1 MEKFQLNYDGNLSN
15 LAIAKFSPNLKF
27 LYTKYKNDEVET
39 LKLILNGCQQLESI
53 GVWCD
58 NYYQLNE
65 CELLEVVTKYSPKK
79 FHELKIFFPNHLES
93 EIFPKEL
100 EPVFIN
106 WSNRIPQKSLSL
118 IVIYCRI
125 IGLKIKKESM
135 EVIEK
140 FQKLGVIKK
149 FEIVRCTSTTPKTI
163 SFAL

>member
-65 CELLEVVTKYSPKK
+65 CELLVVVTKYSPKM
-79 FHELKIFFPNHLES
+79 FHELKIFWSFFS
-93 EIFPKEL
+93 RSASFTKEL
-100 EPVFIN
+100 EPIFII
-106 WSNRIPQKSLSL
+106 WSNHIPQKSLSL
-118 IVIYCRI
+118 IIMIVI
-125 IGLKIKKESM
+125 
-135 EVIEK
+135 
-140 FQKLGVIKK
+140 
-149 FEIVRCTSTTPKTI
+149 
-163 SFAL
+163 